1 MMSLGVDITSY
12 LKPNNGNSF
21 SDLGAEGVQLDYMGM
36 SESSH
41 ILILASDTVLVLF
54 PTSDSFGDEF
64 HGNDVACNGV
74 LCH

>member
-12 LKPNNGNSF
+12 LKPNHGNCSN
-21 SDLGAEGVQLDYMGM
+21 DQGAEGVQLDYMGM

-54 PTSDSFGDEF
+54 SASDSLGDEF
-64 HGNDVACNGV
+64 HGNDVACDGV
-74 LCH
+74 LRH